1 MIITLVPV
9 RMDSTLTL
17 IREGETLI
25 INGERVDLSAAA
37 EGAPLDLSQR
47 DEAGDVVVPHP
58 WIVARWSGGRGG
70 CICRC
75 CCPMGRRRRRRCAF
89 PPPFCWRRTAPSPCP
104 AGRRRRGTVLR
115 ST

>member
-58 WIVARWSGGRGG
+58 WIIGPVERREGG
-70 CICRC
+70 CVCRC
-75 CCPMGRRRRRRCAF
+75 CCPMGGGAGGGALSA
-89 PPPFCWRRTAPSPCP
+89 PFCWRRTAPSPCP